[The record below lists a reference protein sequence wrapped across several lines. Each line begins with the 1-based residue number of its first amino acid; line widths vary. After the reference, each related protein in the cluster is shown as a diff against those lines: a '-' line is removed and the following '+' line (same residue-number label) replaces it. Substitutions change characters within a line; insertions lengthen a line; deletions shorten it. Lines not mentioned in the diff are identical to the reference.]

1 MRADIDNWVPL
12 TLSEIY
18 DVFSEM
24 PIKWFIAGGW
34 AIDLHLEKKS
44 REHNDIDV
52 SINRKDQLIVQQFL
66 KKNWL
71 LYKAEKGK
79 LIPWADDEF
88 LNSTIDVWVCKNID
102 SPWAFQIMLFD
113 TEESNWVYRR
123 ENSITRAM
131 VELFLMTTE
140 GIPYL
145 KPEVQLLYKAGS
157 SKVRGKD
164 VNDFQTILPI
174 LTAKEKEWLKE
185 SLKKQFPEGHPWIK
199 YLNH

>member
-1 MRADIDNWVPL
+1 MGNRF
-12 TLSEIY
+12 TSR
-18 DVFSEM
+18 
-24 PIKWFIAGGW
+24 
-34 AIDLHLEKKS
+34 KKS

-66 KKNWL
+66 KKSWL

-79 LIPWADDEF
+79 LIPWADGEF

-123 ENSITRAM
+123 EKSITRAM
-131 VELFLMTTE
+131 DELFLMTTE

-185 SLKKQFPEGHPWIK
+185 SLNKQLPEGHPWIK